1 MKRDFCAERL
11 PCSDFNANA
20 LYFQLAALAY
30 NLFALQR
37 DVITSMHRKR
47 VMTVRRQLYDIAAK
61 VTRHARRLVI
71 QLRDDHLQRLTLAL
85 KQIKGDST
93 ASGADLNPP
102 PIQTKN
108 RHPMPRG
115 EVDTQTRD

>member
-61 VTRHARRLVI
+61 VTRHARRRVI

-85 KQIKGDST
+85 KQIKGI
-93 ASGADLNPP
+93 PP
-102 PIQTKN
+102 PLVPI
-108 RHPMPRG
+108 
-115 EVDTQTRD
+115 